1 MAYLEVAVASPI
13 ANTLTYLEP
22 VNQALSPC
30 PGLRVLVPLG
40 NRQVT
45 GYVLSCVD
53 ALPENNNFKIR
64 PIIDYLDDEPLF
76 PATMV
81 LFYRWLA
88 DYYQYPIGEIIKG
101 ALPTGLAPQSGRQ
114 VMMTPVGRSV
124 FETWPETEWPGS
136 WFARFLR
143 DGKITGAVVR
153 KLWRTK
159 VQRLLERWADQGLV
173 EIHAIIPADR
183 VKEKLELCVRRA
195 EDRGQD
201 ERESLKRSESRLVD
215 LIDELSRESN
225 CPWVAGKELG
235 KRYAGYRKTL
245 VSLEEQGILVA
256 EEHAV
261 YRDPFGELP
270 AFSAKPDFLTDDQQ
284 AVLAVLAPALQVRRY
299 APFLLHGVTG
309 SGKTEV
315 YMQAAALTVAQ
326 GRQVLVLV
334 PEIALATQLEGNFI
348 SRFADRVAILHSGL
362 SDGERFDQWR
372 RIASGQASIVIGARS
387 ALFAPLADPGL
398 IVVDEEHDGAYKQD
412 DGFRYHARDAAVM
425 RASQAQAVVLLGSA
439 TPSIISFTH
448 ATTGKYTHLTLPKRV
463 ADRSLPDVEI
473 VDLKAVP
480 TVSGKPPIFSPQLL
494 CAIKDNFAAG
504 DQTLVFLNRRGFAN
518 LVLCRGCGHT
528 LQCGHCHVSLTLHQK
543 SGQLVCHYCGFSM
556 NSAAVC
562 PKCQSA
568 DLASVGVGTE
578 RIEDELQ
585 RLLPKA
591 RIARLDRDTAT
602 SRTRY
607 LRILKAV
614 HQREIDILVGTQM
627 ITKGHHFPHVTLV
640 GVVWADAGL
649 GMPDYKA
656 GERTFQLLTQVFG
669 RAGRGEKLGRV
680 VVQTYHPEHYSIAT
694 SQNNNYETM
703 YAEEIQMR
711 RALSFPPFSRLV
723 NIRIEGPSQK
733 DVEKAAQSLGRL
745 AREQARNGS
754 VSVLGPAPAPIAKI
768 RDLYRW
774 QMLLK
779 SSDLRALHSLSAYLA
794 SQKPSTLGS
803 STVKL
808 QVDVDP
814 ESMI

>member
-13 ANTLTYLEP
+13 ANTLTYAEP
-22 VNQALSPC
+22 KSHVISPC
-30 PGLRVLVPLG
+30 PGLRVYVPLG

-45 GYVLSCVD
+45 GYVLSCVET
-53 ALPENNNFKIR
+53 LPKGNIFSIR

-81 LFYRWLA
+81 PFYRWLA

-101 ALPTGLAPQSGRQ
+101 ALPSGLAPQSGRQ
-114 VMMTPVGRSV
+114 VVMAPNGRLV
-124 FETWPETEWPGS
+124 FDSWPEAEWPGP
-136 WFARFLR
+136 WFAKFLR
-143 DGKITGAVVR
+143 DGDISDLTVR

-159 VQRLLERWADQGLV
+159 TQRLLLKWEEQGLV
-173 EIHAIIPADR
+173 SIHASSPKDK
-183 VKEKLELCVRRA
+183 VKEKRELCARRI
-195 EDRGQD
+195 DKLGLQD
-201 ERESLKRSESRLVD
+201 QAALRRSEHRIVD
-215 LIDELSRESN
+215 LIDEISRETN
-225 CPWVAGKELG
+225 RPWVAGRELG
-235 KRYAGYRKTL
+235 KRYAGYRKPL
-245 VSLEEQGILVA
+245 SSLAEKGIVRVEEQ
-256 EEHAV
+256 AV

-270 AFSAKPDFLTDDQQ
+270 PFSPKPEMLTDDQQ
-284 AVLAVLAPALQVRRY
+284 SVLAVLTSALQERRY

-315 YMQAAALTVAQ
+315 YMQAAALTVDQ

-334 PEIALATQLEGNFI
+334 PEIALATQLEGNFL

-362 SDGERFDQWR
+362 SAGERFDQWR
-372 RIASGQASIVIGARS
+372 RIVSGQASIVIGARS
-387 ALFAPLADPGL
+387 ALFAPLSDLGL

-412 DGFRYHARDAAVM
+412 DGFRYNARDAAVM

-448 ATTGKYTHLTLPKRV
+448 ATTGKYIHLSLPKRV
-463 ADRSLPDVEI
+463 SDRSLPVVEL
-473 VDLKAVP
+473 VDLKGVP

-494 CAIKDNFAAG
+494 RAIKENFAAG
-504 DQTLVFLNRRGFAN
+504 DQTLVFLNRRGYAN
-518 LVLCRGCGHT
+518 LVLCRGCGQT

-556 NSAAVC
+556 KSAALC
-562 PKCQSA
+562 PNCQSA
-568 DLASVGVGTE
+568 DLTAVGIGTE
-578 RIEDELQ
+578 RIEEELHK
-585 RLLPKA
+585 LLPKA
-591 RIARLDRDTAT
+591 RIARLDRDTTT

-607 LRILKAV
+607 LGILKAV

-669 RAGRGEKLGRV
+669 RAGRGEKPGRV
-680 VVQTYHPEHYSIAT
+680 VVQTYHPEHYSIET
-694 SQNNNYETM
+694 SKNNNYETM
-703 YAEEIQMR
+703 YAEEIRMR

-733 DVEKAAQSLGRL
+733 DVEKAAQCLGRL
-745 AREQARNGS
+745 AREQAAGGPVR
-754 VSVLGPAPAPIAKI
+754 VLGPAPAPIAKI
-768 RDLYRW
+768 RDLFRW

-779 SSDLRALHSLSAYLA
+779 SSDLKALHTLSAHLA
-794 SQKPSTLGS
+794 SQKPSFLGS
-803 STVKL
+803 SMVKL